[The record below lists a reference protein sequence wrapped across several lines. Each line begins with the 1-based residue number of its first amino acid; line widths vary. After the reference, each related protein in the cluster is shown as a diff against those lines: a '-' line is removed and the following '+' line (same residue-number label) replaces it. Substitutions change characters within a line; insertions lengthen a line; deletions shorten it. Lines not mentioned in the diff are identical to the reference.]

1 MSIAGTEIINMIRW
15 GLVGK
20 RIYLKKNASVDVSL
34 CGGRECRQVPRHLK
48 PARRETLYLPRRLS
62 CIQSLGGVVGRGGGE
77 SGGVHPGSWD
87 GVREENR
94 PSISQEK
101 VVTYMPA
108 RRPPW
113 ECMRW
118 AARRGD

>member
-20 RIYLKKNASVDVSL
+20 RTYLKKNASVDVSL

-62 CIQSLGGVVGRGGGE
+62 CIQSLGGVVGRGGG
-77 SGGVHPGSWD
+77 SLVASTQVPGM
-87 GVREENR
+87 V
-94 PSISQEK
+94 
-101 VVTYMPA
+101 
-108 RRPPW
+108 
-113 ECMRW
+113 
-118 AARRGD
+118 